1 LPAGITTLYLCITTS
16 AAAAATLPLLLLLL
30 LLARCCLVSPQLG
43 SISLLLLLLWLLLL
57 LLLLCWASA
66 GLLLLLLFAVWA
78 MVRPWRVLGVLL
90 PVKTMMR
97 AHSNEIKHHIVLNV
111 DIHMLG
117 RAAESC
123 CLLSRDIY

>member
-1 LPAGITTLYLCITTS
+1 MPAGITTLYLCIATS

-30 LLARCCLVSPQLG
+30 LLARFCLVSPQLG
-43 SISLLLLLLWLLLL
+43 SISLLLLLLWLL

-117 RAAESC
+117 KAAESC
-123 CLLSRDIY
+123 CLLSRDIS